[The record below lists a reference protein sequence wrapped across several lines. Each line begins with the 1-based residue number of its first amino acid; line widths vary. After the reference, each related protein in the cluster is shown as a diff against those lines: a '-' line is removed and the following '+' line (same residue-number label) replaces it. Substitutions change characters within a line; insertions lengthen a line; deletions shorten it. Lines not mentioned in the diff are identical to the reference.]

1 MCLGGGVGEVKVW
14 VRVLVRLC
22 EGVRVGRGWSGGN
35 VLCMFAPMWV
45 YVHVSKLSFYKCTW
59 CEVGARVEQQRVQ
72 AELDGLQR
80 TLEAKEA
87 QMARMVGGRGQI
99 TAMKQHYDRV
109 LADLQSE
116 RDELARERAQLVKV
130 HPLSVSL

>member
-1 MCLGGGVGEVKVW
+1 M
-14 VRVLVRLC
+14 
-22 EGVRVGRGWSGGN
+22 
-35 VLCMFAPMWV
+35 
-45 YVHVSKLSFYKCTW
+45 VH
-59 CEVGARVEQQRVQ
+59 GARVEQQRVQ

-99 TAMKQHYDRV
+99 AAMKQHYDRV

-130 HPLSVSL
+130 HPLTLEISLVGQNQCTHLEA